1 MNAEQPPH
9 ISANASGWN
18 SGLAVNGM
26 RLRKAARVLLFDP
39 QGRVLLVRG
48 HDSDRPERQ
57 WWFTIGGGID
67 PGETAAQA
75 AVREVFE
82 ETGIEIMPDQL
93 VGPVIERTAI
103 FDFETEHC
111 VQNEQIFMVHLKEV
125 PATTSA
131 GWTEVENNFLE
142 EVAWLSVQEIE
153 GSAIEV
159 FPANLAEVVHTLAA
173 GWDGTIINLGIEG
186 GGTV

>member
-1 MNAEQPPH
+1 MTSSQPPQ

-18 SGLAVNGM
+18 SGLFVNGM
-26 RLRKAARVLLFDP
+26 RLREAARVLLFDP

-67 PGETAAQA
+67 PGETPGQA

-82 ETGIEIMPDQL
+82 ETGIEVTLDQL
-93 VGPVIERTAI
+93 IGPVIKRTAI

-111 VQNEQIFMVHLKEV
+111 VQQEVIFMVLLKDV
-125 PATTSA
+125 PPTTSA

-142 EVAWLSVQEIE
+142 EVAWLSAQEIAE
-153 GSAIEV
+153 SAIEV
-159 FPANLAEVVHTLAA
+159 FPANLADVVKTLAA
-173 GWDGTIINLGIEG
+173 GWDGTIINLGTEG
-186 GGTV
+186 SAVP

>member
-1 MNAEQPPH
+1 MNSEQPPQ
-9 ISANASGWN
+9 ISANASGWD

-39 QGRVLLVRG
+39 HGRVLLVRG

-67 PGETAAQA
+67 AGETPAQA
-75 AVREVFE
+75 AIREVFE
-82 ETGIEIMPDQL
+82 ETGIEISADQL

-111 VQNEQIFMVHLKEV
+111 IQSEQIFMVTLTEV
-125 PATTSA
+125 PATTKA
-131 GWTEVENNFLE
+131 GWTEVENSFLE
-142 EVAWLSVQEIE
+142 EVAWLTAQEIAE
-153 GSAIEV
+153 SPIEV
-159 FPANLAEVVHTLAA
+159 FPENLGEVVQKLRF
-173 GWDGTIINLGIEG
+173 GWDGTILNLGIEG
-186 GGTV
+186 

>member
-1 MNAEQPPH
+1 MNSALPPQ

-18 SGLAVNGM
+18 TGLAANGM

-67 PGETAAQA
+67 PGETPAQA
-75 AVREVFE
+75 AIREVFE
-82 ETGIEIMPDQL
+82 ETGIEVTPSQL

-111 VQNEQIFMVHLKEV
+111 VQHELIFMVTLNDA
-125 PATTSA
+125 PPTTSA

-142 EVAWLSVQEIE
+142 EVAWLSVQEI
-153 GSAIEV
+153 SQSTIEV
-159 FPANLAEVVHTLAA
+159 FPANLAEVVQTLAA
-173 GWDGTIINLGIEG
+173 GWDGKIINLGVEG
-186 GGTV
+186 